1 MACRKK
7 ARFSFLL
14 PFNRSLFHVWKL
26 KTRVF
31 QCGAWMCMC
40 PLAHLFLI
48 SWLESISHQKKQK
61 NNFFLTRCSEA
72 FALQKAFLSF
82 AILVPLVG
90 HYKMQS
96 TLCMGCS
103 AYSVLGSFPSCCG
116 YFKHWNLL
124 EKSLCWEKKIERKKK
139 HNNLIHYFLHE
150 AQIKNQSL
158 QQVYICITYEL
169 AGALVTVWYK
179 RLAMLL

>member
-1 MACRKK
+1 M
-7 ARFSFLL
+7 SE
-14 PFNRSLFHVWKL
+14 NWK
-26 KTRVF
+26 RVF
-31 QCGAWMCMC
+31 FSVVHGCVC

-103 AYSVLGSFPSCCG
+103 AYRVLGSFPSCCG

-124 EKSLCWEKKIERKKK
+124 EKSLCWEKKNRKK
-139 HNNLIHYFLHE
+139 HNNLIHHFLHE

-169 AGALVTVWYK
+169 AGALVTVWSK